1 MLTLLRLMCSRFSH
15 GGHAVGAGL
24 VRVLATTAVAPCAWG
39 PRSPRIAHGPCSPHR
54 SFPPRGP
61 ACLACTR
68 RVREMPPP
76 RRSRGVGG
84 RARNRRSAESTPV
97 VATPRLPAHRHPFFS
112 LLSGSLDHVEH
123 PLDRAPGFFRNGRL
137 NHHLVLQCFERAQD
151 LG

>member
-68 RVREMPPP
+68 RVRETPPP

-84 RARNRRSAESTPV
+84 RARNRRSAESIPV
-97 VATPRLPAHRHPFFS
+97 VATPRLLARRRRQRDRRMSPGGKSGSFHES
-112 LLSGSLDHVEH
+112 LSGLG
-123 PLDRAPGFFRNGRL
+123 A
-137 NHHLVLQCFERAQD
+137 NHS
-151 LG
+151 